1 MFDYEAA
8 NYAGIRENLINTA
21 CTREVRQL
29 LLRANTNLR
38 TSKRRVP
45 CSLRHFRNSNS
56 SASIPLALDRLHD
69 KGGFYVGQRIVNNA
83 IKNERSMV

>member
-8 NYAGIRENLINTA
+8 NYAGLRENLINTA

-56 SASIPLALDRLHD
+56 SAPIPLALDRLHD